1 MNCQK
6 YQIYVFSITFF
17 CYLVKYSPGEGLLKP
32 SVQHKGAVMYCL
44 RSGLMEFWGPIF
56 VYIFNT
62 QGARSI
68 WTIKSHRFLSKQR
81 SEVLKNA
88 A

>member
-17 CYLVKYSPGEGLLKP
+17 FFCYLVKYFPGEGLLNP
-32 SVQHKGAVMYCL
+32 SVQYKGAVMYCL

-56 VYIFNT
+56 VHIFNT
-62 QGARSI
+62 HSA
-68 WTIKSHRFLSKQR
+68 
-81 SEVLKNA
+81 
-88 A
+88 